1 MALLF
6 HQTRFLLKHLNQ
18 EYSFHRLNVATKS
31 YHSHLNEYTKYQI
44 EYQGKEYEVIGEV
57 QSHEGHDYISYGI
70 AAYADAETC
79 VAKYVIAYVPDVST
93 NRSAV
98 ESLVQRCNILGL
110 SPIHLVDVVEDFLN
124 S

>member
-1 MALLF
+1 MNKNILSYNEMLMENSITTNPM
-6 HQTRFLLKHLNQ
+6 QSPK
-18 EYSFHRLNVATKS
+18 VA
-31 YHSHLNEYTKYQI
+31 
-44 EYQGKEYEVIGEV
+44 YEVIGEV